1 VEVNLPR
8 VEKSNIMATTMKA
21 QRWMY
26 MSPDLGAVTISAAP
40 MPLATPTLAPMPLA
54 TPTLAPMPLA
64 TPTLAPMTSSSFST
78 TNEQSQAQTALMSVV
93 VFFIMTVILL
103 CFAAYMNWFVH
114 VLNFCATSFVV
125 WRLINPLLYISS
137 VQIEGMLT
145 LCREMQRRR
154 LRLSNNWI

>member
-26 MSPDLGAVTISAAP
+26 MSPDLGAVTISA
-40 MPLATPTLAPMPLA
+40 APMPLA

>member
-26 MSPDLGAVTISAAP
+26 MSPDLAAATISA
-40 MPLATPTLAPMPLA
+40 APMPLA